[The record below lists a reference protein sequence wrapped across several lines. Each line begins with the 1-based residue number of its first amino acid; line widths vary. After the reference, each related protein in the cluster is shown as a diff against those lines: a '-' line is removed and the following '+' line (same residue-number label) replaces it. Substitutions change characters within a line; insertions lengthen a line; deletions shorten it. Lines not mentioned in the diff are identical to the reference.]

1 MRRRTI
7 ISLFILIIVLTIP
20 SMGYGASSNA
30 RRNVD
35 RSKYQVTVPNDPTT
49 STGEKVTLVSGRAPE
64 GTNVVVEVYG
74 TTDLTGKNFN
84 LNKLPKDTDYILISS
99 ETIKSGKLGF
109 AKEVELVNGINK
121 VIVIFKVNGV
131 PQAQRI
137 IYVYDKALAEA
148 AARNPYLLTK

>member
-1 MRRRTI
+1 MRRRI
-7 ISLFILIIVLTIP
+7 VFSLFILMIVLTLP
-20 SMGYGASSNA
+20 NMGYAASSSA

-35 RSKYQVTVPNDPTT
+35 RNKYQVIIPNDPTT
-49 STGEKVTLVSGRAPE
+49 STREKVALISGRAPE
-64 GTNVVVEVYG
+64 GTNIVIEVYG
-74 TTDLTGKNFN
+74 TTDLTGRNFN

-121 VIVIFKVNGV
+121 VIIIFKVNGI
-131 PQAQRI
+131 PQVQKI